1 MIITCVNCNKNFDVD
16 TSVIPENGRLLQCNS
31 CKHKWFFKK
40 NTINETVSA
49 VKINIAAKE
58 PEPLKEGIETPKEEL
73 EPLKEGIETPKE
85 ELEPLKEGIERIDE
99 EIQPYVAE
107 NTETIELLDKPN
119 SNNSVE
125 GKIIT
130 EKKDRKEQN
139 IKEDKDP
146 KINLSKNNKNYSV
159 LSLTILFI
167 ISFISLIIVL
177 DTFQGPISKI
187 VPNIEFL
194 LYNLYETINDIVL
207 FFKDLI

>member
-1 MIITCVNCNKNFDVD
+1 MIITCNNCNKNFEVD
-16 TSVIPENGRLLQCNS
+16 SSVIPENGRLLQCNS

-58 PEPLKEGIETPKEEL
+58 P

>member
-58 PEPLKEGIETPKEEL
+58 P